1 MNLLLTNSVVLFI
14 SEMLNLLSHKVKS
27 NHKSTLLF
35 VLAVITIDTAGFS
48 LIFPILP
55 ELLSTLLHSDIST
68 AAKYGG
74 WLSFS
79 YAIMQFVF
87 APVLGNLSDQYGRRP
102 VLLSSLF
109 GFSIDCIFLAF
120 APSVSWLFAGRI
132 IAGIT
137 GASYSV
143 ASACIADISTDEN
156 RTKNFGLINASFGLG
171 FIIGPVIG
179 GTLGQFGTHTPFIVS
194 AILSFSNFI
203 FGYLFFPE
211 SLKSNKRRKFD
222 WKRANPFGSLK
233 YLQKIPPIKTLV
245 LSMFLVSIANHS
257 MESVWAFFTIEK
269 FRWSNLF
276 IGYSLAFIG
285 ILSIV
290 VQSWL
295 VSILVKKLGDKLMAI
310 WGLVFIMIGFLFFA
324 FTPWSWLLFIALI
337 IFILGGVQGTAIQS
351 IVSSAIPDNEQGEL
365 QGALGSLLGFTTL
378 ISPPLMTNSFSYFT
392 NKQSEI
398 YFPGISFLIAA
409 ILTFISLILFL
420 KGVKKITL

>member
-1 MNLLLTNSVVLFI
+1 
-14 SEMLNLLSHKVKS
+14 MLNLLSHKVKS

>member
-1 MNLLLTNSVVLFI
+1 M
-14 SEMLNLLSHKVKS
+14 KS
-27 NHKSTLLF
+27 NHKSTLFF
-35 VLAVITIDTAGFS
+35 VLIVITIDTAGFS

-55 ELLSTLLHSDIST
+55 QLLSNLLHSDIST

-79 YAIMQFVF
+79 YAVMQFLF

-102 VLLSSLF
+102 VLLCSLF

-120 APSVSWLFAGRI
+120 APSVTWLFVGRM

-143 ASACIADISTDEN
+143 ASACIADISTDKN
-156 RTKNFGLINASFGLG
+156 RTKNFGLVNASFGLG

-179 GTLGQFGTHTPFIVS
+179 GTLGQFGTHVPFIIS

-203 FGYLFFPE
+203 FGYLLLPE
-211 SLKSNKRRKFD
+211 SLKTNNRRKFD
-222 WKRANPFGSLK
+222 WKKANPFGSLK
-233 YLQKIPPIKTLV
+233 YLRKIQLIKTLV
-245 LSMFLVSIANHS
+245 LSMFFVSIANHS

-269 FRWSNLF
+269 FRWSNLL

-290 VQSWL
+290 TQSWL
-295 VSILVKKLGDKLMAI
+295 VSILVKKIGDKLMAI
-310 WGLVFIMIGFLFFA
+310 WGLIFITVGFFLFAFA
-324 FTPWSWLLFIALI
+324 PWSWLLFIALI

-351 IVSSAIPDNEQGEL
+351 IISSAIPNNEQGEL

-378 ISPPLMTNSFSYFT
+378 IAPPLMTNSFSYFT
-392 NKQSEI
+392 SKQSEI
-398 YFPGISFLIAA
+398 YFPGIPFLISAA
-409 ILTFISLILFL
+409 LTLISLALFL
-420 KGVKKITL
+420 EGIKKITS